1 MSSPTPSETVAQSP
15 AASPPAPAVPAG
27 QASTITSGQ
36 MSLKEY
42 LALKPAAD
50 RRALLQ
56 QVAVF
61 LALYHVIE
69 RLIHGNVKLTS
80 VYVDEHGT
88 AHLPKGSTT
97 VPITTLPR
105 APANPQERL
114 PMTTATDV
122 YAFAWLVFH
131 VYTDIDP
138 QELARNPSMM
148 RMIASG
154 VKPNRPAPG
163 TLPAQRGLSD
173 RIWAILLRCW
183 DISPVAR
190 PSITEVVFAFDLP
203 FSTGH
208 LPPPPPYEARAAG
221 GGGQADTPVGTA
233 AAAEEG
239 ATTGT
244 GSAPEETETV
254 MSVHDIR
261 ESVDRARSESAESS
275 PETDVAMPT
284 QTTNTSP

>member
-1 MSSPTPSETVAQSP
+1 MSSPTPSEPVLQTP
-15 AASPPAPAVPAG
+15 AASPPAPAATAVP
-27 QASTITSGQ
+27 SGHVA
-36 MSLKEY
+36 LKEY

-56 QVAVF
+56 QVAIY
-61 LALYHVIE
+61 LALYHVVE

-105 APANPQERL
+105 APASPQERL

-131 VYTDIDP
+131 
-138 QELARNPSMM
+138 ELARNPSMM

-190 PSITEVVFAFDLP
+190 PSITEVIHAFDLP
-203 FSTGH
+203 LSTGH

-221 GGGQADTPVGTA
+221 GGGQTGTPVGTA
-233 AAAEEG
+233 AAPEEG

-244 GSAPEETETV
+244 GSASEETETV
-254 MSVHDIR
+254 MSVYDIR
-261 ESVDRARSESAESS
+261 ESVDRERDARSESAESS
-275 PETDVAMPT
+275 PETGVAMPT
-284 QTTNTSP
+284 QTANTSP